1 MTGPAGRQTRL
12 DDRYE
17 LLDGEVYLSGL
28 QALVRLPL
36 DQVRADRAAGR
47 RTAVLVSGYEGSPLA
62 GYDLELARQRR
73 LLDEHEVV
81 FRPGLNE
88 ELAANAV
95 QGSQLAESVGELT
108 HDGVVGI
115 WYGKAPGLDRATDA
129 LRHANLG
136 GSSAGGGALVLVG
149 DDATAKS
156 STIPSSSEAAMAEIG
171 MTVLAPADPQ
181 DILDLGRHGIALS
194 RFCGLWTGMKLATE
208 VVDGSAVAVV
218 GPERVRPVLP
228 DRTLDGVPFE
238 HRVTARFLQPAL
250 GELERSLL
258 TSRVEL
264 ARRYAR
270 ANGLNTVAGDPSARV
285 GIVAAGATYRDLRQA
300 LTMVGIGEEE
310 LASSGVRLLKLGM
323 VAPLEPRIVAEF
335 AAGLDEILVVEDK
348 RPFLE
353 TALKDELYGRPGA
366 PLISGKRA
374 PDGSAL
380 LPRDGVLTPG
390 VIATAVARR
399 ATAHLAAPDLRR
411 WLEERTEPRSPS
423 RGRSPKPLPL
433 VSRAPYFCSGC
444 PHNRSTVTPEG
455 SLVGAGIGCHALAAT
470 MPAARVG
477 EIVGLSQMGGEGA
490 VWIGMAPFVRQGHLL
505 QNIGDGT
512 FHHSGSLAVRAAVAA
527 GVNITYKILHNDA
540 VAMTGGQRAV
550 GGMAVPEMAA
560 ALLAEGVARIVVT
573 TEDPGRYDGVRLP
586 AGVTVRHRDRL
597 VETQDELAAVPGV
610 TVMIHDQECATEL
623 RRKRKRKLA
632 VEPARRVF
640 INERVCEGCGDCG
653 AKSNCLSVQPVET
666 VFGRKTRID
675 QTSCNKDFSCLD
687 GDCPSFISVRPGTA
701 ASPGAAGEP
710 LAGAALPDPEVS
722 VGAADFGM
730 RITGIGGTGVVTT
743 AQIVATA
750 AVLSGLYVQ
759 SLDQTGLAQKG
770 GAVVSDILLSR
781 TPRAG
786 ANKLGPGSC
795 DLYMGCDLLVAAQDV
810 YLTVASPDR
819 TVAVVSTARVPT
831 GSMVVDPDA
840 VFPPDTSTRGRIDA
854 STRGERNR
862 YADAR
867 ELAATLLGSD
877 QYANLLLLGMAVQA
891 GALPIEARRIE
902 EAIGLNGVSVDRNV
916 QAFRRGRQV
925 VADPDAIGALLEAG
939 QDEPPPPA
947 PSADAERI
955 AGLVASGADGELAEL
970 VLRGVGE
977 LIAYQST
984 AYAER
989 FARFVE
995 RVREAE
1001 SAALREPGE
1010 ISRQV
1015 ARYLFKLMAYK
1026 DEYEVARLSLD
1037 PALRARLRRQFG
1049 ADVRYEFLLHPP
1061 VLRAMGLSRKIRLG
1075 PWSRPAFRMLHGMRG
1090 LRGTRLDPFR
1100 FGEVRATERALIG
1113 EYTEAIGAAVAA
1125 LSDDNAEIVAE
1136 MAGLPDLVRG
1146 YEGLKL
1152 KGAARMRARM
1162 AALSTVLA
1170 AADEPVEDP
1179 DERS

>member
-1 MTGPAGRQTRL
+1 M
-12 DDRYE
+12 
-17 LLDGEVYLSGL
+17 
-28 QALVRLPL
+28 
-36 DQVRADRAAGR
+36 
-47 RTAVLVSGYEGSPLA
+47 
-62 GYDLELARQRR
+62 
-73 LLDEHEVV
+73 
-81 FRPGLNE
+81 
-88 ELAANAV
+88 
-95 QGSQLAESVGELT
+95 
-108 HDGVVGI
+108 
-115 WYGKAPGLDRATDA
+115 
-129 LRHANLG
+129 
-136 GSSAGGGALVLVG
+136 
-149 DDATAKS
+149 
-156 STIPSSSEAAMAEIG
+156 
-171 MTVLAPADPQ
+171 
-181 DILDLGRHGIALS
+181 
-194 RFCGLWTGMKLATE
+194 
-208 VVDGSAVAVV
+208 
-218 GPERVRPVLP
+218 
-228 DRTLDGVPFE
+228 
-238 HRVTARFLQPAL
+238 
-250 GELERSLL
+250 
-258 TSRVEL
+258 
-264 ARRYAR
+264 
-270 ANGLNTVAGDPSARV
+270 
-285 GIVAAGATYRDLRQA
+285 
-300 LTMVGIGEEE
+300 
-310 LASSGVRLLKLGM
+310 
-323 VAPLEPRIVAEF
+323 
-335 AAGLDEILVVEDK
+335 
-348 RPFLE
+348 
-353 TALKDELYGRPGA
+353 
-366 PLISGKRA
+366 
-374 PDGSAL
+374 
-380 LPRDGVLTPG
+380 
-390 VIATAVARR
+390 
-399 ATAHLAAPDLRR
+399 
-411 WLEERTEPRSPS
+411 
-423 RGRSPKPLPL
+423 
-433 VSRAPYFCSGC
+433 
-444 PHNRSTVTPEG
+444 
-455 SLVGAGIGCHALAAT
+455 
-470 MPAARVG
+470 
-477 EIVGLSQMGGEGA
+477 
-490 VWIGMAPFVRQGHLL
+490 
-505 QNIGDGT
+505 
-512 FHHSGSLAVRAAVAA
+512 
-527 GVNITYKILHNDA
+527 
-540 VAMTGGQRAV
+540 
-550 GGMAVPEMAA
+550 
-560 ALLAEGVARIVVT
+560 
-573 TEDPGRYDGVRLP
+573 
-586 AGVTVRHRDRL
+586 
-597 VETQDELAAVPGV
+597 
-610 TVMIHDQECATEL
+610 
-623 RRKRKRKLA
+623 
-632 VEPARRVF
+632 
-640 INERVCEGCGDCG
+640 
-653 AKSNCLSVQPVET
+653 
-666 VFGRKTRID
+666 
-675 QTSCNKDFSCLD
+675 
-687 GDCPSFISVRPGTA
+687 
-701 ASPGAAGEP
+701 
-710 LAGAALPDPEVS
+710 S

-916 QAFRRGRQV
+916 QAFRRGR
-925 VADPDAIGALLEAG
+925 AG
-939 QDEPPPPA
+939 GRRPGRDRRPAGGRAGRASPPA